1 MPQDARLSLA
11 RAGHAWLPAH
21 RSRRWALQAPA
32 APGSGGEGLCH
43 ECPLTSEKAD
53 LRHET
58 TAQVPWVLADPKA
71 QNAKAGELGQTVFSH
86 CFFLR

>member
-43 ECPLTSEKAD
+43 ECPLTSEKQTSATRPQ
-53 LRHET
+53 LRCPGSL
-58 TAQVPWVLADPKA
+58 QIPKHKM
-71 QNAKAGELGQTVFSH
+71 QKPGSRVRL
-86 CFFLR
+86 FFPIVSF